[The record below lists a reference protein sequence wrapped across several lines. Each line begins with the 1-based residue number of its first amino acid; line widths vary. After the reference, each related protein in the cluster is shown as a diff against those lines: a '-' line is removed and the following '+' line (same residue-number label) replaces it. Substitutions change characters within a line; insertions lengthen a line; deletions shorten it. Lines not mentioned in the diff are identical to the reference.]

1 MLATKINHTLFT
13 GLTCLLFI
21 PLLFSCRKLVEV
33 DQPTQYVTSEATF
46 ESADGATTAV
56 YGMYDQMRLLVVAGR
71 TQGYDLSK
79 LSAFYADEY
88 TLTTTNESARA
99 LYQNAVGSEAN
110 ASTALWNNLYQA
122 VYRANAVLEGIE
134 KYGKNIPDTLQQQF
148 QGEARFVRAWAYFVL
163 VNMYGDVPLLL
174 TTDYTANTVPSRA
187 PQADV
192 YQQIISD
199 LVSAKEG
206 VRAYYV
212 NSQNKPVTTMERVRA
227 NKDVVTAFLSKVYL
241 YMGEWQKAEALASE
255 VLAKTT
261 TYSLNSN
268 LAAAFDNSS
277 LENILQVF
285 ETQYYATNQYDL
297 TIANP
302 STTSSA
308 LRPGYISDS
317 VMNKFEAGDK
327 RRTDWIGTRTS
338 GANTW
343 YYPKKYKNIFPS
355 TTAGQEYV
363 AAMRVAELY
372 LIRAEARIQQNQ
384 VATGIADL
392 NTLRARARAAATTA
406 VPNPLPALPITL
418 SRNEAMLALEKEWTR
433 EMFME
438 GHRWFNLKRW
448 KGINNPAIS
457 RADELMPAISA
468 AKGGTWQPYKKLF
481 AIPRTELEFNPN
493 LEQNPGF

>member
-21 PLLFSCRKLVEV
+21 PLLYSCRKLVEA
-33 DQPTQYVTSEATF
+33 DQPTQYVTSAATF
-46 ESADGATTAV
+46 ESADGATSAV
-56 YGMYDQMRLLVVAGR
+56 YGMYDQMKILVVAGR
-71 TQGYDLSK
+71 SRGYDLPK
-79 LSAFYADEY
+79 LSAYYADEY
-88 TLTTTNESARA
+88 TLTTTAESFQE
-99 LYQNAVGSEAN
+99 LYQNAAGSNSA
-110 ASTALWNNLYQA
+110 AVAVFWNNLYQA

-134 KYGKNIPDTLQQQF
+134 KQGKNIPDTLQKQF
-148 QGEARFVRAWAYFVL
+148 QGEAQFVRAWAYFAL

-174 TTDYTANTVPSRA
+174 TTDYTTNSVPSRA
-187 PQADV
+187 PQAEV
-192 YQQIISD
+192 YQQIVSD

-206 VRAYYV
+206 VGAYYL
-212 NSQNKPVTTMERVRA
+212 NAENRPVTTERVRA
-227 NKDVVTAFLSKVYL
+227 NKDVVTAFLARVYL
-241 YMGEWQKAEALASE
+241 YMGEWQKAEAMASE
-255 VLAKTT
+255 VLAKTA

-268 LAAAFDNSS
+268 LTAAFDNNSP
-277 LENILQVF
+277 ENILQVF
-285 ETQYYATNQYDL
+285 EPQYYATNQYDL

-302 STTSSA
+302 SSTSST

-363 AAMRVAELY
+363 ATMRVAELY
-372 LIRAEARIQQNQ
+372 LIRAEARILQNQ

-392 NTLRARARAAATTA
+392 NTLRARARAAATTD
-406 VPNPLPALPITL
+406 VPDPLPALLPTL
-418 SRNEAMLALEKEWTR
+418 SQNEAMLALEQEWTR

-448 KGINNPAIS
+448 KGINDPATS
-457 RADELMPAISA
+457 RADELMPSIAA
-468 AKGGTWQPYKKLF
+468 AKGGTWEPYKKLF
-481 AIPRTELEFNPN
+481 AIPRTELEFNRN
-493 LEQNPGF
+493 LEQNPGH